1 MSKDMAYLENV
12 RIRVRHLVRAASAN
26 QEVAALLGLV
36 GVGIFFSLATPYFL
50 TPLNLF
56 QLTRQMAVLAVIA
69 AGMALVIS
77 TGEIDIS
84 VGAVYNLAANV
95 MALSIARSGMSPWT
109 SALVAVAV
117 GLIAGALNGSI
128 AVALGLPTLIV
139 TLGTVSLF
147 RGITIVLSG
156 GLSIGN
162 LPDSSFYQMGSEGV
176 GPVPFVVLVA
186 LLFVA
191 VLAWIYRKTVFVR
204 QLLAIGSNADAAAR
218 VGVRTKLRKVQVMAV
233 NGLMCGLAAVLG
245 IAYLRAASPQ
255 SGVGYEMSAIA
266 AVVVGGT
273 PLTGGV
279 GSVWGT
285 LVGIALIV
293 AIQNGLMLMGLPT
306 AWQVASTGAMLLGAV
321 ALQQLVQLRRG
332 T

>member
-1 MSKDMAYLENV
+1 VTAKTWEMSKDMAYLENV

-26 QEVAALLGLV
+26 QEVAALLGLAGV
-36 GVGIFFSLATPYFL
+36 GVFFSLATPYFL

-56 QLTRQMAVLAVIA
+56 QLTRQMAVLAVI
-69 AGMALVIS
+69 
-77 TGEIDIS
+77 S

-95 MALSIARSGMSPWT
+95 MALLIARSGVSPWT
-109 SALVAVAV
+109 SAMAAVAV
-117 GLIAGALNGSI
+117 GVIAGALNGSI
-128 AVALGLPTLIV
+128 AVVLGLPTLIV

-162 LPDSSFYQMGSEGV
+162 LPDSNFYQMGSEGV

-186 LLFVA
+186 LVFVA
-191 VLAWIYRKTVFVR
+191 VLAWIYRKTVFVK

-255 SGVGYEMSAIA
+255 SGAGYEMSAIA